1 LKVSLERKYTEA
13 GNAVTFILKP
23 EKPVNWI
30 AGQYTRYQL
39 KTERGLEEHFFTIAS
54 APYEKHFQITT
65 RISDSTF
72 KQALNNLNPG
82 DTITAF
88 DPEGDF
94 IWQETDH
101 NRVFVAGGIGV
112 TPFHSII
119 KDRDHNGDPI
129 PVTLLYANRNDDIPF
144 KAEVDRWRA
153 EHPEFNV
160 AYVIGEQLS
169 AKLIAEHL
177 PKLKNSLVYISGAEP
192 MVEAIG
198 NGLRNIYK
206 LPDAQIIQDFFPGYT
221 DKTF

>member
-1 LKVSLERKYTEA
+1 MKVSLERKYTEA

-23 EKPVNWI
+23 ENPTTWI

-72 KQALNNLNPG
+72 KQTLNKLNPG
-82 DTITAF
+82 DSITAF

-94 IWQETDH
+94 IWRETNH
-101 NRVFVAGGIGV
+101 HRVFVAGGIGV
-112 TPFHSII
+112 TPFHSIL
-119 KDRDHNGDPI
+119 KERAHNQQTI

-144 KAEVDRWRA
+144 KAEVDRWKS
-153 EHPEFNV
+153 EHPEFHV
-160 AYVIGEQLS
+160 AYIVGEQLS
-169 AKLIAEHL
+169 AKLIADHL
-177 PKLKNSLVYISGAEP
+177 PDLEDSLVYISGAEP

-206 LPDAQIIQDFFPGYT
+206 LPEAQIVQDFFPGYT
-221 DKTF
+221 NKTY